1 MKLSYSKILSI
12 LALAILSTLFY
23 KSHYFDRAKI
33 HVKSW
38 ISSKPILRVGV
49 VRFEDTR
56 PDGFWNEDNAYS
68 FWGMLSDKY
77 TVEKVDSKNQ
87 NDYDILIT
95 GYLPETEYIKNSNP
109 NLIKIHYTY
118 ETYTGKPAEHLKD
131 HDLVMGFD
139 SIDAPNYIR
148 LPFYYLF
155 FKDKIRHDYERKEQK
170 CAPQKKKHFAC
181 FLASN
186 GAYDI
191 VHTLDSHGN
200 LHSLT
205 GHDFNGAHLRNRL
218 FHLLSLYKP
227 VMSGGRW
234 LNNTRGP
241 IPRGTELEWLSQ
253 CKFTIAYENDI
264 SYPGY
269 ITEKP
274 FQAWFAGTVPLYNSH
289 PDSLVDINKNA
300 VIYAGDF
307 KTEEEL
313 VEYIKKVDNDDELY
327 CKIWNERLLTDPE
340 KDYSVVRAKVT
351 KKLDEILAKKF
362 GK

>member
-1 MKLSYSKILSI
+1 MKVRYTKIV
-12 LALAILSTLFY
+12 LALVVIIGSVLFY
-23 KSHYFDRAKI
+23 KSSYSTAPKAHLQAFLTG
-33 HVKSW
+33 
-38 ISSKPILRVGV
+38 KPVLKVGV
-49 VRFEDTR
+49 MNFEKSDTNN
-56 PDGFWNEDNAYS
+56 PYTL
-68 FWGMLSDKY
+68 WGMLSEKY
-77 TVEKVDSKNQ
+77 TIQKVDSTTSDN
-87 NDYDILIT
+87 YDVLVT
-95 GYLPETEYIKNSNP
+95 GWFEDRKVPESKNP
-109 NLIKIHYTY
+109 NLIKIHYTA
-118 ETYTGKPAEHLKD
+118 ETYVGDPKARTKD
-131 HDLVMGFD
+131 HDLVLGFD
-139 SIDAPNYIR
+139 FIDAPNYIR
-148 LPFYYLF
+148 LPFAYIFYNDESQN
-155 FKDKIRHDYERKEQK
+155 DKMRHDYQRKEQK
-170 CAPQKKKHFAC
+170 CEPQKKKHFAC

-186 GAYDI
+186 GGYE
-191 VHTLDSHGN
+191 VYH
-200 LHSLT
+200 
-205 GHDFNGAHLRNRL
+205 FNGAHLRNRL